1 MIYHRESEEAVLGTI
16 ISHKDSIFRIADM
29 LPEDSFYDEFNQFI
43 YKCCLELANNS
54 TIDLIT
60 VVEKAMSK
68 RKTLSIEHQGTNIAH
83 SISIL
88 SGKIGSDIN
97 LEHHAEILLK
107 YRTIRKL
114 YTMGGEIQKNIDE
127 GMDIDEIISLTADG
141 FNDATS
147 NKSKSEVY
155 INEGLKE
162 FYENQNKALD
172 SKLLPTFIKEIDTI
186 IGGFEYSDLI
196 IIAGAASM
204 GKTSFM
210 LKLLQN
216 LINNDRSV
224 AIFSLEMSNNQLLT
238 RLIAME
244 TEIDIK
250 RIRYNDLDET
260 DWSRINKVIGQYETK
275 KLVMDGA
282 TVKLNDVLNKIK
294 KLKIKDDIDIVF
306 IDYLQLVTDSNTKS
320 SREQEVARIARSLK
334 NIAKEL
340 NIVVVALSQ
349 LSRAL
354 TLRDNK
360 RPMLSD
366 LRESGEIEQAADTI
380 MFAFREEYYTM
391 DNPRDIQDAEI
402 IIAKGRNVGLGVAHL
417 KFKPGIVKFISPS
430 ENGLFGEA
438 LNNADND
445 EFF

>member
-43 YKCCLELANNS
+43 YKCCLELANSS

-60 VVEKAMSK
+60 VVERAMSK
-68 RKTLSIEHQGTNIAH
+68 RKTLSIEQQGTNIAH

-88 SGKIGSDIN
+88 TGKISSDVNI
-97 LEHHAEILLK
+97 EHHAEILLK

-127 GMDIDEIISLTADG
+127 GMDVDEIISLTADG

-162 FYENQNKALD
+162 FYENQSKALD
-172 SKLLPTFIKEIDTI
+172 AKLLPTFIKEIDTI

>member
-43 YKCCLELANNS
+43 YKCCLELANSS

-60 VVEKAMSK
+60 VVERAMSK
-68 RKTLSIEHQGTNIAH
+68 RKTLSIEQQGTNIAH

-88 SGKIGSDIN
+88 TGKISSDVNI
-97 LEHHAEILLK
+97 EHHAEILLK

-127 GMDIDEIISLTADG
+127 GMDVDEIISLTADG

-162 FYENQNKALD
+162 FYENQSKALD
-172 SKLLPTFIKEIDTI
+172 AKLLPTFIKEIDTI

-275 KLVMDGA
+275 RLVMDGA

-294 KLKIKDDIDIVF
+294 KLKIKDNIDIVF